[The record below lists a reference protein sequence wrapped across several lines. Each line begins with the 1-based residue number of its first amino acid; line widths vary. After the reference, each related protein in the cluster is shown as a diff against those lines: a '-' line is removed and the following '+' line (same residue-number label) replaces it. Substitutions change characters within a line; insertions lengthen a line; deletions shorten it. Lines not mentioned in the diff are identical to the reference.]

1 MVNKTPVETVEM
13 PGLALLRAEMAAL
26 MWLMPGL
33 ALVVPGTAAQTTTQ
47 TTTQT
52 AARTAARTEADIEA
66 DFDNMPV

>member
-1 MVNKTPVETVEM
+1 MADKTPTETVEM

-47 TTTQT
+47 ATTQT
-52 AARTAARTEADIEA
+52 AARTEAEIEA